1 MTFCTRP
8 QKNCPE
14 CGDEL
19 IHLANRGPHE
29 SSSAFGQ
36 YVHDRGESDKRWREM
51 FWMDIDGA
59 VRKNRTRVLRIFEH
73 KPMSGVLSTGQKE
86 VLPLLAKSLQL
97 LASTGLIHPQSG
109 VFVLRSDHPHDL
121 MHVEQVKGWAYTA
134 TWPPIVLSGDLLHA
148 FLCGDVIDDSTHGQA
163 AA

>member
-1 MTFCTRP
+1 MTFCSRP

-14 CGDEL
+14 CGDEM

-36 YVHDRGESDKRWREM
+36 YVHDRGEVDKRWREM

-73 KPMSGVLSTGQKE
+73 KPMAGALSTGQKE
-86 VLPLLAKSLQL
+86 VLPLLAKALQL

-109 VFVLRSDHPHDL
+109 VFVLRSDHPHEL
-121 MHVEQVKGWAYTA
+121 MQVQQIKGWQYAE
-134 TWPPIVLSGDLLHA
+134 TWPLTTMSGDLLHD
-148 FLCGDVIDDSTHGQA
+148 FLCGEVIDESAQDEA
-163 AA
+163 A